1 MPLSPV
7 PKPTVN
13 FFTSSVLIFGG
24 SFSGIHLTDLV
35 APYSQ
40 WSGPVGLLMFPIAF
54 VTGMQL
60 WSRIG
65 RLIQSF
71 SRLQPTKRQK
81 EMTPVSGGA
90 FVFLLTPVA
99 AASLSGLILTPPSM
113 GAVVDPGY
121 KILIAA
127 GILYGAICWLLIQ
140 LGYLQY
146 ADTYT
151 KE

>member
-81 EMTPVSGGA
+81 EMTPVSGGS
-90 FVFLLTPVA
+90 LLSVYL
-99 AASLSGLILTPPSM
+99 ASLPLGLDARVATQLT
-113 GAVVDPGY
+113 
-121 KILIAA
+121 
-127 GILYGAICWLLIQ
+127 
-140 LGYLQY
+140 
-146 ADTYT
+146 
-151 KE
+151 